1 MLFSERQNDV
11 VSAILISSSLK
22 LIDRAD
28 RKLFKQI
35 QLSHHCLNS
44 LLPSSRFPCSR
55 YSLRSRGHQFSL
67 PQLNTVLNTVQNMFG
82 SLIDVCFS
90 IFSSIIPPRCI
101 CFFSSSLYFF
111 SSLYCGFF
119 FLLLVL
125 KVRMS
130 PLFIFGVTSNNY
142 AVFYADWR
150 N

>member
-22 LIDRAD
+22 LIDRAY

-44 LLPSSRFPCSR
+44 LLPSSRLPSSR

-101 CFFSSSLYFF
+101 CFFPPHCIF
-111 SSLYCGFF
+111 SPHCIVV
-119 FLLLVL
+119 FLLVISV
-125 KVRMS
+125 KGADVT
-130 PLFIFGVTSNNY
+130 FIYFRSNK
-142 AVFYADWR
+142 
-150 N
+150 